1 MRKIGVFGGTFNPIH
16 NGHVLAIREFAEKMQ
31 LDALYV
37 IPAAIPPHKEVPDG
51 SPDAKTRLQMVRA
64 AVKELPYATVSD
76 LELKR
81 EGKSYTSDTLRELK
95 AMHPDDALY
104 LLVGTDSFL
113 KLDTWHEPEV
123 VCALATIVCAHR
135 EDDPNDLLSK
145 QQLRLKELYNAQ
157 SIILNNRYE
166 EISSSEVR
174 RMLAFRC
181 AEDYIPKPAYQ
192 IIERKKLY
200 GRSKDKTGLPFDALK
215 AESLALHNEKRVPH
229 VIGCSETAVAL
240 AELYGA
246 DKTDAARAGIL
257 HDITKALNEEQHL
270 AVLKRFGVEMPDYDS
285 SKAKLLHAITGSVIA
300 KHIFGENEAVV
311 DAIRWHTTGKAE
323 MNILE
328 KIIYIADYMEPNR
341 DFPGVAE
348 LRKVTYEDLD
358 AAMLLGLTMT
368 TDMLKERG
376 REIDPC
382 SLAALAYFSDK
393 KNGGN

>member
-31 LDALYV
+31 LDSLYV

-51 SPDAKTRLQMVRA
+51 SPDAKTRLQMVRS
-64 AVKELPYATVSD
+64 AVKELPYAKVSD

-95 AMHPDDALY
+95 AIHPDDTLY

-113 KLDTWHEPEV
+113 KLDTWHEPEII
-123 VCALATIVCAHR
+123 CELATIVCVHR
-135 EDDPNDLLSK
+135 EDDPNDLLSA
-145 QQLRLKELYNAQ
+145 QRSRLKELYNAQ

-174 RMLAFRC
+174 RMLTFRC
-181 AEDYIPKPAYQ
+181 AQDYIPKPVFQ
-192 IIERKKLY
+192 MIERKKLY
-200 GRSKDKTGLPFDALK
+200 GLSKDTTRLSFEELK
-215 AESLALHNEKRVPH
+215 AESLALHNENRVRH

-240 AELYGA
+240 AEIYGA
-246 DKTDAARAGIL
+246 DRTDAARAGIL

-270 AVLKRFGVEMPDYDS
+270 AVLRRYGVELSDYDS

-300 KHIFGENEAVV
+300 KHIFGENDAVC
-311 DAIRWHTTGKAE
+311 DAIRWHTTGKAD
-323 MNILE
+323 MNTLE

-341 DFPGVAE
+341 DFPGVAQ
-348 LRKVTYEDLD
+348 LRKITYEDLD

-376 REIDPC
+376 REVDPS